1 MATYFGNSASNDI
14 DGGNEDDFIFGYGDD
29 DYLHGNFGAD
39 FITGGDGNDY
49 LDGGVGDDSLF
60 GGDDNDLFYGGD
72 GADVLSG
79 GDGNDAVLYSGDLT
93 GGVSIN
99 LMSGKGSG
107 ADAEGDKLLSIED
120 VHATMYADNLI
131 GSNVANT
138 FYAGGG
144 QDYIEGLGGDDKI
157 YAGEGDDQIAGGA
170 GADTIEGG
178 GGIDLISYYNSTSG
192 VSVNLASGKGKG
204 GEAEGDVISD
214 VENLYGS
221 AFGDVLFGDSGKN
234 VISGSEGSDSIVG
247 GHGADEL
254 LGGDGNDYLVGGT
267 GADEIDGGLGTDWAS
282 YAASVTGVA
291 ADVEMGLG
299 YGGDAAGD
307 TLGNIENLE
316 GTAFADALFGNFKA
330 NLLQGNN
337 GDDVLYGRLGDDI
350 LRGNNGNDMLFG
362 GKGADTLE
370 GGGGADTASYSG
382 AETGVIASLAN
393 SAINSGDAA
402 GDTYTLI
409 ERLIGSSFD
418 DALNGTNGVNRI
430 SGAAGNDTI
439 KGYGGNDT
447 LYGDGGDDT
456 LIGGVGADELF
467 GGVDGAG
474 SDTASYLGATAGV
487 IASLANSAINSGD
500 AAGDTYTSIEN
511 LFGSGFDDALNGS
524 NGDNVVIG
532 GEGNDTIKGYAGNDM
547 LTGDAG
553 DDKFVFNSALNAITN
568 VDIVTDFSAA
578 DDTIS
583 LDDFVFT
590 ALTPGVLAA
599 NAFHVGFA
607 AADASDRV
615 IYNAATGALSYD
627 ADGTGGTAATLFA
640 YLDTGISL
648 TNADFRII

>member
-1 MATYFGNSASNDI
+1 MASYFGNSASNDI

-60 GGDDNDLFYGGD
+60 GGNDNDLFSGGA

-79 GDGNDAVLYSGDLT
+79 GDGNDMVLYTGGPT
-93 GGVSIN
+93 GGVSVN

-107 ADAEGDKLLSIED
+107 ADAEGDKLDSIEN
-120 VHATMYADNLI
+120 VYATAYSDNLI

-138 FYAGGG
+138 LLAGGG
-144 QDYIEGLGGDDKI
+144 HDYIEGLDGNDNID
-157 YAGEGDDQIAGGA
+157 AGEGNDQVAGGA

-178 GGIDLISYYNSTSG
+178 SGIDALSYYNSASG
-192 VSVNLASGKGKG
+192 VYVSLASGQGQG
-204 GEAEGDVISD
+204 GEAQGDVISGF
-214 VENLYGS
+214 ENLYGS
-221 AFGDVLFGDSGKN
+221 NFADSLFGDSGKN
-234 VISGSEGSDSIVG
+234 IINGGGGNDSIGG

-254 LGGDGNDYLVGGT
+254 LGGDGNDYFVGGT
-267 GADEIDGGLGTDWAS
+267 GADKINGGIGVDTAS
-282 YAASVTGVA
+282 YAGSVTGVV

-307 TLGNIENLE
+307 ELINIENLD

-330 NLLQGNN
+330 NRLQGNN
-337 GDDVLYGRLGDDI
+337 GDDVLYGRLGDDT
-350 LRGNNGNDMLFG
+350 LQGNKGNDILFG
-362 GKGADTLE
+362 GEGADVLQ
-370 GGGGADTASYSG
+370 GSFGADTASYATAG
-382 AETGVIASLAN
+382 TGVIASLAN
-393 SAINSGDAA
+393 AAINTGDAA
-402 GDTYTLI
+402 GDTYTSI

-439 KGYGGNDT
+439 KGYAGNDT
-447 LYGDGGDDT
+447 LYGDAGDDT

-467 GGVDGAG
+467 GDIDGAG

-511 LFGSGFDDALNGS
+511 LFGTSFDDVLNGS

-532 GEGNDTIKGYAGNDM
+532 GAGDDTIKGYAGNDT

-553 DDKFVFNSALNAITN
+553 DDNFVFNSALNAATN
-568 VDIVTDFSAA
+568 VDIIMDFNAA

-599 NAFHVGFA
+599 SAFHVGFA

-615 IYNAATGALSYD
+615 VYNAATGALSYD
-627 ADGTGGTAATLFA
+627 ADGTGGTVATLFA

-648 TNADFRII
+648 TNADFTII